1 MSDSSILPSSAADAS
16 DGERV
21 FIDADGAKWRVYEKP
36 NSDYDRRHG
45 SSLIFASEAAVR
57 RVRQFPADWRTLS
70 VEALARLS
78 WMP

>member
-1 MSDSSILPSSAADAS
+1 MSDIKNVPSPAATAPE
-16 DGERV
+16 GERV
-21 FIDADGAKWRVYEKP
+21 FIDADGAKWRVYEQP
-36 NSDYDRRHG
+36 NSDYDRRRG

-70 VEALARLS
+70 NEALARLS